1 MKIIFKYIKNIFLK
15 LFFSGPKLLST
26 ITFIPFLYICGW
38 ILALPTLLI
47 GLEKE
52 NLSLLGTIFTFLIF
66 VFSLPKW
73 FHARWNIKNTW
84 TLLGINKI
92 DKNRKLILYFL
103 RGFTI
108 SSILVSL
115 ILITI
120 IGTEKGY
127 WIGKIYPD
135 IFFNGILLI
144 IGVGLAEELIFRGW
158 LLEELKNQFGLK
170 NAIIAQAS
178 VFSIVH
184 IGFDLPFWQMISILT
199 GLFLLGILLAL
210 IRLKDNSSLWGCIGL
225 HGGLVGLWFLT
236 NNGLLEISEDAPKW
250 LVGPGNLNTNPL
262 GGIFGISLIFIFCFF
277 YLQSLKKNQVLN
289 KGFFS

>member
-1 MKIIFKYIKNIFLK
+1 MKIIFKLIKNIFLK
-15 LFFSGPKLLST
+15 LFFSGPKLLTT

-38 ILALPTLLI
+38 ILAFPTLLM

-52 NLSLLGTIFTFLIF
+52 SLSLLGTIFTFLIF

-73 FHARWNIKNTW
+73 FQTRWNLKNTW
-84 TLLGINKI
+84 KLLGIKKI
-92 DKNRKLILYFL
+92 DNNRKLILYFL
-103 RGFTI
+103 RGFAI
-108 SSILVSL
+108 SSVLVSL
-115 ILITI
+115 IFITI
-120 IGTEKGY
+120 IGTKCGY

-135 IFFNGILLI
+135 IFFNGILLL
-144 IGVGLAEELIFRGW
+144 IGVGFAEELIFRGW

-170 NAIIAQAS
+170 NAIIAQAL
-178 VFSIVH
+178 VFSAVH

-210 IRLKDNSSLWGCIGL
+210 IRLKDRSSLWGCIGL

-250 LVGPGNLNTNPL
+250 LVGPGTLNTNPL
-262 GGIFGISLIFIFCFF
+262 GGIYGISLMIVFCLI
-277 YLQSLKKNQVLN
+277 YLQSLKKEISSF
-289 KGFFS
+289 K

>member
-15 LFFSGPKLLST
+15 LFFSSPNLLST

-38 ILALPTLLI
+38 ILAFPTLLI
-47 GLEKE
+47 GLDKE
-52 NLSLLGTIFTFLIF
+52 SLSLIGTIFTFLIF

-73 FHARWNIKNTW
+73 FQTRWNLKNTW
-84 TLLGINKI
+84 KLLGIKKI
-92 DKNRKLILYFL
+92 DNNRKLILYFL
-103 RGFTI
+103 RGFAI
-108 SSILVSL
+108 SSVLVSL

-120 IGTEKGY
+120 IGTKCGY

-135 IFFNGILLI
+135 IFFNGILLL
-144 IGVGLAEELIFRGW
+144 IGVGFAEELIFRGW

-170 NAIIAQAS
+170 NAIIAQAL
-178 VFSIVH
+178 VFSTVH

-210 IRLKDNSSLWGCIGL
+210 IRLKDRSSLWGCIGL

-236 NNGLLEISEDAPKW
+236 NNGLLEISADAPKW
-250 LVGPGNLNTNPL
+250 LVGPGTLNTNPL
-262 GGIFGISLIFIFCFF
+262 GGIFGISLMIVFCLI
-277 YLQSLKKNQVLN
+277 YLQSFKKEISSF
-289 KGFFS
+289 K